1 MDRKLLHDSVLALTR
16 LTFSRSGGKGGQNVN
31 KVNTR
36 VQAAFP
42 LVRAEGLAQEEMNMV
57 MSRLAASVNAAGELC
72 VTVSERRTQ
81 EQNRRI
87 ALERIENRI
96 ASAAAVPKKRRR
108 TKPTRN
114 SVEKRL
120 RGKKIRSL
128 LKNSRGKII

>member
-1 MDRKLLHDSVLALTR
+1 MLALTG

-36 VQAAFP
+36 VQASFP
-42 LVRAEGLAQEEMNMV
+42 LGRAEGLTQDEMLLV
-57 MSRLAASVNAAGELC
+57 MSRLDTAVNAAGELC

-81 EQNRRI
+81 EQNRKI

-108 TKPTRN
+108 TKPTKN

-120 RGKKIRSL
+120 RGKKIRSM
-128 LKNSRGKII
+128 LKNSRGKIM